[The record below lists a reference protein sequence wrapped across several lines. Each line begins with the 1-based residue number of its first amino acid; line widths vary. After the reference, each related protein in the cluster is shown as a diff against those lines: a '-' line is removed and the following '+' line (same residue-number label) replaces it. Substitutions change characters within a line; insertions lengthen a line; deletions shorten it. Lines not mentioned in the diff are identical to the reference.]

1 MKDMLGMMK
10 QAKELQ
16 GRMQAVQEE
25 IAALTVDGAAGGGL
39 VTVTLTGKGE
49 VKSLRIDPSLAK
61 PDEVEILEDLV
72 VAARTE
78 AAVLGR
84 DGAPLRADASP
95 PLAGGPKLSERSE
108 GDFGEGCAIGCQLPL
123 PEFATRIRP
132 SRKGRAGAAGR

>member
-72 VAARTE
+72 VAALGDARAKSE
-78 AAVLGR
+78 AAV
-84 DGAPLRADASP
+84 AEKMRAVTGGLNLP
-95 PLAGGPKLSERSE
+95 PGLKLP
-108 GDFGEGCAIGCQLPL
+108 F
-123 PEFATRIRP
+123 
-132 SRKGRAGAAGR
+132 